1 MNTSKEKAK
10 EKLAEIEKEAEK
22 LREIINAK
30 DDITGKIKTF
40 ADACIAIGIS
50 ETDFNEMTRTYCKDT
65 IAYEKLKIIIRAL
78 NEGWTPDWSDTN
90 ERKWYPYFN
99 AASFGFDGAVYDNWS
114 ANSCAGSRLCLKSRE
129 LAEYAGT
136 QFVDIYKDFMI
147 IGKIIITF

>member
-1 MNTSKEKAK
+1 MKISKKEAT
-10 EKLAEIEKEAEK
+10 EKLAKIEKEAEK

-40 ADACIAIGIS
+40 ADACIICGTTAS
-50 ETDFNEMTRTYCKDT
+50 AFNKATRALCKDT

-78 NEGWTPDWSDTN
+78 NEGWTPDWSDIN

-99 AASFGFDGAVYDNWS
+99 AASFGFGDTDYVHWGTS
-114 ANSCAGSRLCLKSRE
+114 AGSRLCLKSME

-147 IGKIIITF
+147 IGK